1 VAHIWIWVPHLR
13 DSLIVANRGPRQLAG
28 GVSFGGH
35 SRESANRAQERKDFP
50 NYVLR
55 LRTKSCNFSEST
67 PYSHLPRRT
76 MRRLFA
82 ALVLSLSFAL
92 PAAAHADSF
101 QYTIVW
107 DLSHVVTSDTSAYI
121 GTYTFTV
128 DSLLTGNTFV
138 YGAVSPDPQY
148 PAYPYIYVAD
158 FTVPSNS
165 KVAQIEISYFPD
177 YSQYGFGLY
186 QTAGGSAVTTSLL
199 QDPNDPNMFFADYGQ
214 WQFFINANY

>member
-1 VAHIWIWVPHLR
+1 
-13 DSLIVANRGPRQLAG
+13 
-28 GVSFGGH
+28 
-35 SRESANRAQERKDFP
+35 
-50 NYVLR
+50 
-55 LRTKSCNFSEST
+55 
-67 PYSHLPRRT
+67 

-199 QDPNDPNMFFADYGQ
+199 QDPNDPNMFFADYGNGSFSSMQ
-214 WQFFINANY
+214 ITELSTSPVPEPSTITLFGFGVLVLGAGIYRRVAHT